1 MKMKEHTF
9 NYEAFQADPEG
20 YVFTEEDI
28 RYLKWGTS
36 HCEHVSNYNKC
47 EIIYVNK

>member
-1 MKMKEHTF
+1 MIEFLLENLFSMVADLSIEKIADLRKE
-9 NYEAFQADPEG
+9 
-20 YVFTEEDI
+20 
-28 RYLKWGTS
+28 WGTS